1 VDWGCGRPWW
11 PGGCSPVPAAVLLGR
26 AIHRADLPYSVGVG
40 IHVDD
45 AGPFPLADPGMTS
58 GLLTPRGNSHLTC
71 TYAVRTVDRVD
82 RWTGAH
88 VSTAQTAVP
97 QEHAEASP
105 SHRHTLRRAAMS
117 LGVLGVVLALVVGGS
132 LWFLTDRY
140 AGNVARVSDVFAD
153 LDGTA
158 RPAPATPA
166 QQAGEQPVTFLLVGP
181 DTRATA
187 EEGIAAGGRSDAI
200 MLARFSAD
208 RQRAQLISLPRDS
221 WVDIPGHGRD
231 KVNAAYAYGGPA
243 LLVRTVEQLT
253 DVRIDH
259 YVAIDFAGL
268 IQVTDDL
275 GGVDVVVAETTSNG
289 PYTFPAGANHLNGDQ
304 ARWYLGQRYGLPG
317 GDFDRVRR
325 QQQYL
330 QAVFGKLFSSDTFTD
345 PGRLDA
351 ALLAVTTAVAVD
363 EQLGNTEMLSLAY
376 SLRGLTPQNVDFFTA
391 PVLGTGTEGAAS
403 VVYLDD
409 VAGERMWSYLQ
420 TDSLSQNAEEFS
432 DQALP
437 DVPR

>member
-1 VDWGCGRPWW
+1 VSIVETTAPE
-11 PGGCSPVPAAVLLGR
+11 
-26 AIHRADLPYSVGVG
+26 
-40 IHVDD
+40 
-45 AGPFPLADPGMTS
+45 T
-58 GLLTPRGNSHLTC
+58 TPENIRTAPRRRG
-71 TYAVRTVDRVD
+71 
-82 RWTGAH
+82 
-88 VSTAQTAVP
+88 
-97 QEHAEASP
+97 
-105 SHRHTLRRAAMS
+105 LRRALIS
-117 LGVLGVVLALVVGGS
+117 IGVLGLVLALLIGGAF
-132 LWFLTDRY
+132 WFLTDRY
-140 AGNVARVSDVFAD
+140 AGNIDRVSDVFAT
-153 LDGTA
+153 LDEGA

-166 QQAGEQPVTFLLVGP
+166 QQAGEGPVTFLLVGS

-200 MLARFSAD
+200 MIARFSAD
-208 RQRAQLISLPRDS
+208 REHAQLISIPRDS
-221 WVDIPGHGRD
+221 WVDIPGHGMA
-231 KVNAAYAYGGPA
+231 KVNAAYAYGGPT
-243 LLVRTVEQLT
+243 LLIQTVEQLT

-259 YVAIDFAGL
+259 YVAIDFQGL

-289 PYTFPAGANHLNGDQ
+289 PYTFPAGVNHLDGDQ

-330 QAVFGKLFSSDTFTD
+330 QAMFGKLFSSDTFTD

-351 ALLAVTTAVAVD
+351 ALLAVTSAVAVD
-363 EQLGNTEMLSLAY
+363 EQLGNTAMLSLTY
-376 SLRGLTPQNVDFFTA
+376 SLRGLAPDNVDFFTA

-409 VAGERMWSYLQ
+409 VAGERMWGYLQ

-432 DQALP
+432 SQALP